1 MLSPAPHTPG
11 IEPSSAAAGS
21 DFVAQVRALEERL
34 FAARLDPADPTRL
47 LHDGYSWHYR
57 PSHHALTGL
66 VTPADFGKTILSVGA
81 HPAAFERILVQLG
94 LPREQLLVAD
104 HEPKLPEATPEF
116 RAIIFDMT
124 EPWPEIGT
132 FDLIVFPE
140 SLCIALADRI
150 DREGRPSPMADNE
163 FPADAREAELLAGVL
178 MEALGRLNSGGEI
191 RANGPQSHPNV
202 VAAARAV
209 LERQGFAHTLAYQR
223 YFLRVTAA

>member
-1 MLSPAPHTPG
+1 MMAAMSPS
-11 IEPSSAAAGS
+11 EPSA
-21 DFVAQVRALEERL
+21 DFVASVRALEERL
-34 FAARLDPADPTRL
+34 FVHALDSEDATRM

-81 HPAAFERILVQLG
+81 HPAAFERILVELG
-94 LPREQLLVAD
+94 LPRDQLLVAD
-104 HEPKLPEATPEF
+104 HEPRLLEATPEL
-116 RAIIFDMT
+116 RTIVFDLT

-150 DREGRPSPMADNE
+150 DREGRPTPTPDNE
-163 FPADAREAELLAGVL
+163 FPSDAREAELLACVL
-178 MEALGRLNSGGEI
+178 MEALGRLRPGGEI

-202 VAAARAV
+202 VTAARAV
-209 LERQGFAHTLAYQR
+209 LDRQGFAHVLEYER
-223 YFLRVTAA
+223 YFLRVRAA